1 MLPGL
6 LRISLFMPFF
16 ATLRSQLEHSPR
28 FRRWPAI
35 EQCVY
40 QSIGVLVTPRV
51 TCYEKRGE
59 HELRPSDRE
68 TTKPAYFLEVSHG
81 QTHDRSDSI
90 GFPGYHGGVDVG
102 FRVLAI
108 RLDVPSST
116 SILFGIFVRHDI
128 PRSTRCS
135 SGRAAGDVQTSRRCI
150 GQSPAST
157 VAIEVEA

>member
-1 MLPGL
+1 MTPQGSL
-6 LRISLFMPFF
+6 LVQFF
-16 ATLRSQLEHSPR
+16 SALRSQLDPCPR
-28 FRRWPAI
+28 LRRRPAV
-35 EQCVY
+35 EQCVH
-40 QSIGVLVTPRV
+40 QSIRVLVTPRV

-81 QTHDRSDSI
+81 QNHDRADSI

-116 SILFGIFVRHDI
+116 SILFGIFV
-128 PRSTRCS
+128 
-135 SGRAAGDVQTSRRCI
+135 
-150 GQSPAST
+150 
-157 VAIEVEA
+157 